1 VLCRRLL
8 RTGLE
13 DFDLFCPSFF
23 CCFTAPIS
31 RIARNVTLLSFAMS
45 VMSVASEIT
54 ICPAHAHT
62 GLISH
67 HQPRS
72 VSIAA
77 TIASDSVEADAL
89 RIRIP
94 NVVRANSSG
103 ALTLERHCFFKK

>member
-1 VLCRRLL
+1 
-8 RTGLE
+8 
-13 DFDLFCPSFF
+13 
-23 CCFTAPIS
+23 
-31 RIARNVTLLSFAMS
+31 MS
-45 VMSVASEIT
+45 VMSVASEIMT
-54 ICPAHAHT
+54 CPAHAHT